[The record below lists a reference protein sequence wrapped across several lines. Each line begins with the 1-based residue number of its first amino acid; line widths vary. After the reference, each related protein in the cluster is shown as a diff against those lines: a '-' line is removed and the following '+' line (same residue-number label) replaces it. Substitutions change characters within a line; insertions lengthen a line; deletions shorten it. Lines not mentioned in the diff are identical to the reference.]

1 MFHQPCFPWPV
12 TIADK
17 EINEMSEPRAV
28 PSEAD
33 MPDIVTTRIEHP
45 FAWQASSF
53 SSLDDVAVALTPEQ
67 RASLAALG
75 RKVCGEGRVWSDLT
89 PDEEA
94 LPELAATLADVHRE
108 VYQGRGLV
116 LLRGLPMEEL
126 DEDQAAVV
134 AWAVGSHFG
143 RRATQSA
150 LGDVL
155 GRVQV
160 DPNLQQA
167 WRGYRSSNQSRFHT
181 DHLDGLGLL
190 CVRPAGNGGE
200 SCVVSSAAIHNV
212 LSAERPDLLPVLY
225 QGFRMAWFGEPP
237 APGEKVTNLDVPVFS
252 WSEGRI
258 VCVMLPSYQK
268 AAAEE
273 MGVPLPEG
281 FEEACA
287 LIHEIALR
295 DGMALKF
302 KLAAGDM
309 LVIDNKAVLH
319 GRAAFAEDP
328 GDIGHRLLYRLQF
341 ELLPE
346 RPSHPGVACYY
357 GDLKHAYHDDV
368 EFRPRRTRASAANVR
383 D

>member
-1 MFHQPCFPWPV
+1 M
-12 TIADK
+12 
-17 EINEMSEPRAV
+17 R
-28 PSEAD
+28 
-33 MPDIVTTRIEHP
+33 DIVTRQIEHP
-45 FAWQASSF
+45 YAWRASDF
-53 SSLDDVAVALTPEQ
+53 GSLEEVAVELTTAQ
-67 RASLAALG
+67 RLSLAELG
-75 RKVCGEGRVWSDLT
+75 RQVRREGRAWSDLT

-94 LPELAATLADVHRE
+94 LPELAATLSSTRRE
-108 VYQGRGLV
+108 VYEGRGLV
-116 LLRGLPMEEL
+116 LLRGLPMDEL
-126 DEDQAAVV
+126 DEDEAAVV

-167 WRGYRSSNQSRFHT
+167 WRGYRSTNRSRFHT
-181 DHLDGLGLL
+181 DHLDGLALA
-190 CVRPAGNGGE
+190 CVRPAGEGGE
-200 SCVVSSAAIHNV
+200 SCVVSAAAIHNV
-212 LSAERPDLLPVLY
+212 LAAERPDLFPVLY
-225 QGFRMAWFGEPP
+225 DGFRMAWFGEPP
-237 APGEKVTNLDVPVFS
+237 APGEKVSDLDVPVFS

-258 VCVMLPSYQK
+258 VCVLLPSYQK

-273 MGVPLPEG
+273 MGVPLPKG

-287 LIHEIALR
+287 LIHEIAER
-295 DGMALKF
+295 EGMALKF
-302 KLAAGDM
+302 KLQAGDM

-328 GDIGHRLLYRLQF
+328 GDIGRRLLYRLQF

-346 RPSHPGVACYY
+346 RPSHPGVASYY
-357 GDLKHAYHDDV
+357 GGLKHAYHDAIDGITG
-368 EFRPRRTRASAANVR
+368 RSHGIIANLL